1 MTSKKLPPSTK
12 PLAVVT
18 GAGSGI
24 GLAFANHLAEEG
36 YDLLLVESDPEC
48 LSACHDQLQR
58 SFSGISVITIEGD
71 ITSKATWEEVI
82 KALEDRPVS
91 LLVNNAGT
99 LLAGD
104 LTASTPDDLKRVI
117 DVNLTGTIFACH
129 ALIPRLSVTPRSPY
143 PSGVIN
149 VASIFAVL
157 SPPGFTVYN
166 ASKAG
171 VVALSETLRGELKP
185 DGHTVTVI
193 LPGLVPTGLFE
204 RGRYPSDDFREQ
216 VLEYAT
222 GAELTPESVVE
233 QALEAFRRGK
243 LEVAIGKR
251 ARRYWR
257 LKRWIPTTVLDVVA
271 NKTRQALG
279 K

>member
-1 MTSKKLPPSTK
+1 MTSKKLSPSTK

-18 GAGSGI
+18 GGGSGI
-24 GLAFANHLAEEG
+24 GLAFANHLAQKS
-36 YDLLLVESDPEC
+36 YDLLLVESDAEC
-48 LSACHDQLQR
+48 LLAVQDQLQR
-58 SFSGISVITIEGD
+58 SFSDISILVIEGD
-71 ITSKATWEEVI
+71 ITAKETWEQVL
-82 KALEDRPVS
+82 KTLGDRPIS

-104 LTASTPDDLKRVI
+104 LTACMPDDLKRVI
-117 DVNLTGTIFACH
+117 NVNLTGTIFACH
-129 ALIPRLSVTPRSPY
+129 ALVPKLSVTPSSPY

-157 SPPGFTVYN
+157 SPPGFSVYN

-171 VVALSETLRGELKP
+171 VVALSETLRGELKL

-204 RGRYPSDDFREQ
+204 RGRYPNDDFREH

-257 LKRWIPTTVLDVVA
+257 LKKWIPTTLLDVVA
-271 NKTRQALG
+271 KKTRQALR